1 MNEPAK
7 FSGMSVKKI
16 VGILLLLIIVVGGG
30 FSSHAMFEN
39 VPAGYICVI
48 QSPISGELTVYTEP
62 GLKLQKFGMVTY
74 YPRSGVLD
82 FNQPVEQN
90 NTSYN
95 PAEDHALKVTFNDGG
110 EAWISGSIRY
120 DYPLD
125 QEKMKT
131 LHKMFSSHNNVMKG
145 LIEKTVERSIYMS
158 GPLMSSIESFMSR
171 RAELP
176 NLIEDQARNGLY
188 DVLTKDV
195 RVEDEFTKEVKTV
208 KIAEPVKDSNA
219 PGGLKRQEESVLT
232 KFGMSLSN
240 FTTNN
245 IAYSPKVQQRVDA
258 LFAAASDIQVAT
270 LNAKKA
276 EQDKKTAEERG
287 KAEATAAEWKAKTIA
302 AEETENARK
311 TAQVQTIE
319 AQRDKDVAIIEANKI
334 REVAEQE
341 KITSS
346 LYKDAQLLRADA
358 DATYKKRVM
367 EADGAL
373 SQKLEAYKYSV
384 DKFASAMQNYQGNW
398 VPQIVTGSTG
408 QTNNA
413 AMNMMEFLSIKAAKD
428 LSLDLKPGAD

>member
-1 MNEPAK
+1 MNEAAK
-7 FSGMSVKKI
+7 SPGMSVKKI

-82 FNQPVEQN
+82 FNQPIEQN
-90 NTSYN
+90 DATRYN
-95 PAEDHALKVTFNDGG
+95 PADDHALKVTFNDGG

-245 IAYSPKVQQRVDA
+245 IALTTFAIDISTDQQVVRVGNIVTID
-258 LFAAASDIQVAT
+258 DIWPDGGQP
-270 LNAKKA
+270 
-276 EQDKKTAEERG
+276 
-287 KAEATAAEWKAKTIA
+287 IA
-302 AEETENARK
+302 AFYP
-311 TAQVQTIE
+311 QV
-319 AQRDKDVAIIEANKI
+319 
-334 REVAEQE
+334 
-341 KITSS
+341 
-346 LYKDAQLLRADA
+346 RA
-358 DATYKKRVM
+358 V
-367 EADGAL
+367 
-373 SQKLEAYKYSV
+373 
-384 DKFASAMQNYQGNW
+384 
-398 VPQIVTGSTG
+398 IV
-408 QTNNA
+408 
-413 AMNMMEFLSIKAAKD
+413 F
-428 LSLDLKPGAD
+428 

>member
-1 MNEPAK
+1 
-7 FSGMSVKKI
+7 MSVKKI
-16 VGILLLLIIVVGGG
+16 VGILLLLVIVVGGG

-82 FNQPVEQN
+82 FNQPIEQN
-90 NTSYN
+90 DATRYN
-95 PAEDHALKVTFNDGG
+95 PADDHALKVTFNDGG

-346 LYKDAQLLRADA
+346 LYKDAQLLRAEA

-398 VPQIVTGSTG
+398 VPQIVTGSNG
-408 QTNNA
+408 QANNA